1 MTPFNVIHAVKDRE
15 ELLEEI
21 MRRGSS
27 SLGTDVPSER
37 EINRLAAR
45 TEEEFWLFEKID
57 EERRKKES
65 YRTRLMEEQEVPDW
79 VYATP
84 DPNDKKGKGFD
95 YEAANITGKRRR
107 KEVIYQ
113 DTYNDELIKELENG
127 ESSSRSM
134 KGKKKKENPPPVVN
148 NEVPNE
154 DSAGEE
160 KAVQGSKKEAESVV
174 GKGTRGHTIGF
185 TLRKVKADDD
195 ASSSHKEDDSSQRDA
210 TLDGLTWKAHK
221 RKRSSLVS

>member
-1 MTPFNVIHAVKDRE
+1 
-15 ELLEEI
+15 

-127 ESSSRSM
+127 ESSSRST

-160 KAVQGSKKEAESVV
+160 KAVQGSKKEAESAV